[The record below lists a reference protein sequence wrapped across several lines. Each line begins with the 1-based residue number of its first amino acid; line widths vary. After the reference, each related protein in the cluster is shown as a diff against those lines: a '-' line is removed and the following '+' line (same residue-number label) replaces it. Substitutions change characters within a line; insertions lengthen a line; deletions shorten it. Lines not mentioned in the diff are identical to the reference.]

1 MSMPMP
7 DPDRLILTHLL
18 RDAVSAHANRPAL
31 RYEGRVWTYAEFN
44 AQVANA
50 AALLQSLGAGPG
62 TRIGLCLPNTPYS
75 AIFYYAIL
83 TIGGV
88 VVNYNPLYTPAELRK
103 QIQDSHTTLMV
114 LPDLAAIYDKL
125 PPLLGQ
131 TRLVRLVVC
140 PMAGVLPRL
149 KAVALPLVH
158 KGVLARPAW
167 SDAIVRYRPGRAY
180 GLPVP
185 APLTSQTLA
194 VLQYTGGTTGV
205 PKGAML
211 THANL
216 AVNAL
221 QIAAHMPSLRPGQER
236 LMGVLPF
243 FHVFA
248 MTAVLNTGIA
258 IGAELQLHTRF
269 QIDKIMRAIPRDR
282 PTVLHAVP
290 TIYAAIANA
299 AEKSRVDISSIRVCI
314 SGGAPLPEEI
324 RLRFERLT
332 GARLVEGY
340 GLTEAAPLVTCNP
353 PDGVVRPRSVGVPAA
368 WTVVEIRALDP
379 PHAPLPPGRHGEIC
393 VRGPQVMAG
402 YLDRPDDTAAV
413 FIDGA
418 LRTGDIGYL
427 DDDNYLFVTDRIKDV
442 IICGGYNVYPRV
454 IEEALYE
461 HAAVAEAVV
470 VGAPDAYRGETPV
483 AFVTLR
489 PGSTATITD
498 LAAHLRELLSPIE
511 QPGRIEIRAELPKTA
526 VGKLSRKE
534 LRQELLTKSEQA
546 A

>member
-18 RDAVSAHANRPAL
+18 RDAVAAHANRPAL

-44 AQVANA
+44 AQVDNA
-50 AALLQSLGAGPG
+50 AAMLQSLGAGPG

-88 VVNYNPLYTPAELRK
+88 VVNYNPLYTEAELAK
-103 QIQDSHTTLMV
+103 QITDSRTTLMV
-114 LPDLAAIYDKL
+114 APDLAAVYDKL

-131 TRLVRLVVC
+131 TSLGRLVVC
-140 PMAGVLPRL
+140 SMAGVLPRL
-149 KAVALPLVH
+149 KAVALPFVR
-158 KGVLARPAW
+158 KGLLARPVW
-167 SDAIVRYRPGRAY
+167 SASVVPYRPARAY
-180 GLPVP
+180 GTPTS
-185 APLTSQTLA
+185 ASLTGAHLA

-205 PKGAML
+205 PKAAML

-269 QIDKIMRAIPRDR
+269 HIDKIMRAIPRDR

-290 TIYAAIANA
+290 TIYGAIANA
-299 AEKSRVDISSIRVCI
+299 AEKNGIDIGSIRVCI

-353 PDGVVRPRSVGVPAA
+353 PDGLVRPRSVGLPAA
-368 WTVVEIRALDP
+368 WTTIEIRAADP
-379 PHAPLPPGRHGEIC
+379 PHAMLPANQRGEIC

-402 YLDRPDDTAAV
+402 YLDRPEETAAS

-427 DDDNYLFVTDRIKDV
+427 DDDGYLFITDRIKDI

-461 HAAVAEAVV
+461 HDAVAEAVV

-489 PGSTATITD
+489 AGSTATVPD
-498 LAAHLRELLSPIE
+498 LAAHLRHALSPIE
-511 QPGRIEIRAELPKTA
+511 QPSRIEIRAELPKTA

>member
-7 DPDRLILTHLL
+7 DPDRLVLTHLL
-18 RDAVSAHANRPAL
+18 RDAVAAHGPRPAL
-31 RYEGRVWTYAEFN
+31 RYEGRVWTYAEFGRL
-44 AQVANA
+44 VANA
-50 AALLQSLGAGPG
+50 TALLQSLGAGPG

-75 AIFYYAIL
+75 AIFYYASL
-83 TIGGV
+83 GLGGV
-88 VVNYNPLYTPAELRK
+88 VVNYNPLYSANELRK
-103 QIQDSHTTLMV
+103 QIADSHTTLMII
-114 LPDLAAIYDKL
+114 PDLAAIYAKL
-125 PPLLGQ
+125 QPVLGQ
-131 TRLVRLVVC
+131 TSLAKLVVC
-140 PMAGVLPRL
+140 PMAGALPRL
-149 KAVALPLVH
+149 KAVALPFVS
-158 KGVLARPAW
+158 KGLLAHPAW
-167 SDAIVRYRPGRAY
+167 SDAVIPYRPGRAY
-180 GLPVP
+180 GTPVP
-185 APLTSQTLA
+185 APVSPTTLA
-194 VLQYTGGTTGV
+194 VLQYTGGTTGM
-205 PKGAML
+205 PKAAML
-211 THANL
+211 THANI

-221 QIAAHMPSLRPGQER
+221 QIAAHMPSLRPGQEK
-236 LMGVLPF
+236 LLGVLPF

-248 MTAVLNTGIA
+248 MTAVLNCGVA
-258 IGAELQLHTRF
+258 IGAELQLHSRF

-290 TIYAAIANA
+290 TIYGAIADA
-299 AEKSRVDISSIRVCI
+299 AEKSRIDIGSIRVCI

-353 PDGVVRPRSVGVPAA
+353 PDGEVRPRSVGLPAA
-368 WTVVEIRALDP
+368 WTLVEIRDTTP
-379 PHAPLPPGRHGEIC
+379 PYTLLPPGQRGEIC

-402 YLDRPDDTAAV
+402 YLDRPDDTAAI
-413 FIDGA
+413 FIEGA

-427 DDDNYLFVTDRIKDV
+427 DEDGYLFVTDRIKDV

-461 HAAVAEAVV
+461 HQAVAEAVV

-489 PGSTATITD
+489 PDTPATVAD
-498 LAAHLRELLSPIE
+498 LAAHLRAALSPIE
-511 QPGRIEIRAELPKTA
+511 QPSRIEIRPDLPKTA

-534 LRQELLTKSEQA
+534 LRQELLARADQA